1 MFAFWGHC
9 DVVSCLLISHVCGA
23 VQLRRLAC
31 LCLSVVPVLHLAT
44 IALRHHVL
52 VAQVGPNDLAAP
64 NAVVLVV
71 AGPGGLALAVRVAV
85 LFATMTDR
93 AKMRDAHADP
103 VRVLL
108 RALAIGAKM
117 TDHLVT
123 KTMTNVDLL
132 VRAMTRIGDPRV
144 GLVGTT
150 TTGVRVEMMIVDRR
164 VGLVET
170 TTIAVR
176 VEMMIGDLLVRA
188 PIRIGVRRVHEVAMT
203 DRAGSEMT
211 MIDRRPQRNVV
222 HVKYVSVLV
231 VVEQNLECQHRHNAR
246 VKSGLTRGQ

>member
-1 MFAFWGHC
+1 
-9 DVVSCLLISHVCGA
+9 
-23 VQLRRLAC
+23 
-31 LCLSVVPVLHLAT
+31 
-44 IALRHHVL
+44 
-52 VAQVGPNDLAAP
+52 
-64 NAVVLVV
+64 VVLVV

-144 GLVGTT
+144 GLAKETTTTAVHVKGTT
-150 TTGVRVEMMIVDRR
+150 TTAVRVEMMIDVQHVGLAKETTTTAVLAKGMTTTAVHVKETTTTAVRVEMMIDVQH
-164 VGLVET
+164 VGLVGAT
-170 TTIAVR
+170 TTAVR